1 MYQEIPESFIQ
12 SIPAPVPTTDSKKS
26 HFRAS
31 FTLFASARKLS
42 LSQLHTDSLS
52 DCRIHKEKP
61 VEKRTSTTQ
70 IIEVQKTL
78 LDALLEESKF
88 RSRAMKTRLGCLSQ
102 KSDSYSDFSTFL
114 PNKHEKPIRCMKL
127 STEEVVQWTESF
139 SALLANKCGLAA
151 FRAFLRSEYSE
162 ENIEFWLACEDYK
175 KTKSPTKLTSKAK
188 KIYAEFI
195 DVQAP
200 KEVNLDFQT
209 RELTRKSL
217 LEPAHTCFNDAQ
229 KRIYSLME
237 RDSYPR
243 FLRSKI
249 YLDVL
254 NQTQSNSQTQRR
266 FS

>member
-1 MYQEIPESFIQ
+1 MYQEIPDSLIQ
-12 SIPAPVPTTDSKKS
+12 SIPDPVPTTDCKKS
-26 HFRAS
+26 HFRPS

-42 LSQLHTDSLS
+42 LSQLHEDSLS

-61 VEKRTSTTQ
+61 VEKRSGTAQART
-70 IIEVQKTL
+70 
-78 LDALLEESKF
+78 
-88 RSRAMKTRLGCLSQ
+88 MKTRLGCLSQ

-139 SALLANKCGLAA
+139 SVLLANKYGLAA

-162 ENIEFWLACEDYK
+162 ENIEFWLTCEDYK
-175 KTKSPTKLTSKAK
+175 KTKSPAKLASKAK
-188 KIYAEFI
+188 KIYSEYI

-209 RELTRKSL
+209 RELTRKNL
-217 LEPAHTCFNDAQ
+217 LEPTHSCFNDAQ
-229 KRIYSLME
+229 KRIHSLME

-254 NQTQSNSQTQRR
+254 NQTQSNSQMQRR

>member
-70 IIEVQKTL
+70 
-78 LDALLEESKF
+78 
-88 RSRAMKTRLGCLSQ
+88 SRAMKTRLGCLSQ

>member
-1 MYQEIPESFIQ
+1 MYHEIPDSLIQ
-12 SIPAPVPTTDSKKS
+12 SIPAPVPTTDCKKS

-31 FTLFASARKLS
+31 FTLFTSARKLS

-61 VEKRTSTTQ
+61 AEKRTSATQ
-70 IIEVQKTL
+70 
-78 LDALLEESKF
+78 A
-88 RSRAMKTRLGCLSQ
+88 RAMKTRLGCLSQ

-114 PNKHEKPIRCMKL
+114 PNKHEKPMRCMKL

-139 SALLANKCGLAA
+139 GVLLANKYGLAA

-175 KTKSPTKLTSKAK
+175 KTKSPAKLTSKAK
-188 KIYAEFI
+188 KIYSEFI

-200 KEVNLDFQT
+200 KEVNIDFQT
-209 RELTRKSL
+209 RELTKKNL

-243 FLRSKI
+243 FLRSKV

>member
-1 MYQEIPESFIQ
+1 MYQELSDSFIQ
-12 SIPAPVPTTDSKKS
+12 SIPASVPTTDCKKS

-42 LSQLHTDSLS
+42 LSQLHTDSLP
-52 DCRIHKEKP
+52 DCRVCREKP
-61 VEKRTSTTQ
+61 IEKRSSAKQ
-70 IIEVQKTL
+70 
-78 LDALLEESKF
+78 A
-88 RSRAMKTRLGCLSQ
+88 RAMKTRLGCLSQ
-102 KSDSYSDFSTFL
+102 KSDSYSDFSSFL
-114 PNKHEKPIRCMKL
+114 PNKHEKPMRCMKL
-127 STEEVVQWTESF
+127 STEEAVQWTESF
-139 SALLANKCGLAA
+139 SLLLANKYGLSA

-175 KTKSPTKLTSKAK
+175 KTKSPAKLTSKAK
-188 KIYAEFI
+188 KIYSEFI

-209 RELTRKSL
+209 RELTKKNL
-217 LEPAHTCFNDAQ
+217 LEPAQSCFNDAQ

-243 FLRSKI
+243 FLRSKV

>member
-1 MYQEIPESFIQ
+1 MYQEVPDSFIQ
-12 SIPAPVPTTDSKKS
+12 SIPAPVPTTDCKKS

-31 FTLFASARKLS
+31 FTLFASGRKLS
-42 LSQLHTDSLS
+42 LSQLHADSLS
-52 DCRIHKEKP
+52 DCRIDKEKP
-61 VEKRTSTTQ
+61 VEKRTGTTQ
-70 IIEVQKTL
+70 
-78 LDALLEESKF
+78 A
-88 RSRAMKTRLGCLSQ
+88 RAMKTRLGCLSQ

-139 SALLANKCGLAA
+139 SVLLASKYGLVA

-175 KTKSPTKLTSKAK
+175 KTKSPAKLASKAK
-188 KIYAEFI
+188 KIYSEFI

-209 RELTRKSL
+209 RELTRKNL
-217 LEPAHTCFNDAQ
+217 LEPTHTCFNDAQ

>member
-1 MYQEIPESFIQ
+1 MYQEIPDGFIQ
-12 SIPAPVPTTDSKKS
+12 SIPAPVLTTNCKKS

-31 FTLFASARKLS
+31 FTLFTSARKHS
-42 LSQLHTDSLS
+42 LSQHQTDSLS
-52 DCRIHKEKP
+52 DCRIHKENP
-61 VEKRTSTTQ
+61 AEKRTSATQ
-70 IIEVQKTL
+70 
-78 LDALLEESKF
+78 A
-88 RSRAMKTRLGCLSQ
+88 RAMKTRLGCLSQ

-127 STEEVVQWTESF
+127 STEEAVQWTESF
-139 SALLANKCGLAA
+139 SVLLAHKYGLAA

-175 KTKSPTKLTSKAK
+175 KTKSPAKLTSKAK
-188 KIYAEFI
+188 KIYSEFI

-200 KEVNLDFQT
+200 REINIDFQT
-209 RELTRKSL
+209 RELTRKNL
-217 LEPAHTCFNDAQ
+217 LEPSHSCFDDAQ

-243 FLRSKI
+243 FLRSKV